1 MSKRPFES
9 DFNGEQNGV
18 CSFILGHVGI
28 ELHVFVS
35 SCVVNAT
42 ILAYAITCFVPLSL
56 LEDCCF
62 YRSWLSKRPFESDF
76 NGE

>member
-1 MSKRPFES
+1 MRIAAFIGAGCRSDRSNRILMVSKM
-9 DFNGEQNGV
+9 V

-56 LEDCCF
+56 LEDCYF
-62 YRSWLSKRPFESDF
+62 YRSWLSK
-76 NGE
+76 